1 MTTGADRSRSPRRD
15 RYGRR
20 PAIARDRGFADAFL
34 YRRRHRAG
42 GRRGLLHGARRRDA
56 GRRRRVRLRQERHGA
71 VDPAARGRPAGPHR
85 RRRDPLRR
93 RQSAGA
99 ERRRDGGH
107 SRQRDLD
114 DLPGAD
120 DLAEPADDDRP
131 PDQRSR
137 RAAPGRVAP
146 RGDGPGDRGAAPRP
160 HPGAGAP
167 RARLPAPAFG
177 RHAAARD
184 DRDGAV
190 VQPEAADRRR
200 ADHRARRDDPGAD
213 PRSDARIAGDDRA
226 PRSS

>member
-1 MTTGADRSRSPRRD
+1 MNELLLNDGKPIAVGATGTAVAPPLLEIEDLQTHFFTAA
-15 RYGRR
+15 GTV
-20 PAIARDRGFADAFL
+20 
-34 YRRRHRAG
+34 RAVDG
-42 GRRGLLHGARRRDA
+42 VSYSGARRRDA
-56 GRRRRVRLRQERHGA
+56 GRRRRERLRQERNGA
-71 VDPAARGRPAGPHR
+71 VDPAARRGPARADR

-131 PDQRSR
+131 PDRRSHG
-137 RAAPGRVAP
+137 AAPGRAAP
-146 RGDGPGDRGAAPRP
+146 RGDGPGDRDAAPRP
-160 HPGAGAP
+160 HPGGGAP

-184 DRDGAV
+184 DRDGAC
-190 VQPEAADRRR
+190 R
-200 ADHRARRDDPGAD
+200 AT
-213 PRSDARIAGDDRA
+213 RSC
-226 PRSS
+226 